1 MTAIVQ
7 DGQGYLVLPCW
18 PWRLGPFTAAELDAW
33 AAFAADETKQR
44 AAARVLQLLAAAQRG
59 ERSESLAALARDCGA
74 AAEEL
79 RQGRA
84 VVTLPPGGRG
94 TMSGDLEV
102 LGGDDLLT
110 LDGGE

>member
-7 DGQGYLVLPCW
+7 DGAGYIVLPCW
-18 PWRLGPFTAAELDAW
+18 PWRLGPFGAAELDAW

-44 AAARVLQLLAAAQRG
+44 AAARVLQLLAADK
-59 ERSESLAALARDCGA
+59 RSAAALARDCGA